1 MEIMV
6 ILEGVCGEIRR
17 LKAKPETSLDD
28 AMGFAEESVYNGMY
42 ARATVE
48 VDGESY
54 CEYEM

>member
-1 MEIMV
+1 MEIV
-6 ILEGVCGEIRR
+6 VVLEDVCGAIRR

-28 AMGFAEESVYNGMY
+28 VTGFAEESVCNGLY

>member
-1 MEIMV
+1 MIV
-6 ILEGVCGEIRR
+6 VLEGVCGEIRR
-17 LKAKPETSLDD
+17 LKAKPETTLDD
-28 AMGFAEESVYNGMY
+28 AMGFAEELVDNGMY

>member
-6 ILEGVCGEIRR
+6 ILEGVCGDIRI
-17 LKAKPETSLDD
+17 LKAKPETTLED
-28 AMGFAEESVYNGMY
+28 AMSFAEESFYDGLY
-42 ARATVE
+42 AKATVE

>member
-6 ILEGVCGEIRR
+6 ILQGVCGEVRR
-17 LKAKPETSLDD
+17 LRAKPETTLED
-28 AMGFAEESVYNGMY
+28 AMGFAEESVYDGLY
-42 ARATVE
+42 AKATVE